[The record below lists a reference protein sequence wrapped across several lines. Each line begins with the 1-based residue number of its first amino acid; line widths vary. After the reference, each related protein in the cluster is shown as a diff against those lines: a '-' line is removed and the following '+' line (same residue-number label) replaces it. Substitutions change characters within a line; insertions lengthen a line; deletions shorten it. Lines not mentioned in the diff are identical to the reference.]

1 MTTFSDI
8 AANAS
13 GVYHVRHAVLT
24 FAGTWAAP
32 GTGYPSDV
40 VAAADP
46 DLVFEVPIQAPWT
59 FGPISPGAPLSPSY
73 AESVRIAV
81 TNAIGWINNYPKQTF
96 ALGSYSQGAE
106 AASRV
111 LAEIMTGTLQWP
123 NPT

>member
-8 AANAS
+8 AANIS

-40 VAAADP
+40 VHAADP

-59 FGPISPGAPLSPSY
+59 FGPIPPGAPP
-73 AESVRIAV
+73 E
-81 TNAIGWINNYPKQTF
+81 P
-96 ALGSYSQGAE
+96 
-106 AASRV
+106 SRV
-111 LAEIMTGTLQWP
+111 
-123 NPT
+123 